1 MLCAEPLPSIA
12 LARRWN
18 PPLGCETLPQVREAA
33 ARLLPWWL
41 SRVCASDSMKPSLQ
55 FFYEDNPVQRYE
67 PAFTLGE
74 HAQDNCIRGASRTQY
89 SCWLHAAAARHVWT
103 RVGGS
108 SVTLSIPPRLFI
120 FSPIFFVFYLHTRNW
135 FQTSSRS
142 VLRGLIN

>member
-108 SVTLSIPPRLFI
+108 SVNPTTALHFFPFFSCFI
-120 FSPIFFVFYLHTRNW
+120 YTPEIGFK
-135 FQTSSRS
+135 
-142 VLRGLIN
+142 LRREASLRALIN

>member
-1 MLCAEPLPSIA
+1 MLCAEPLTSIA

-41 SRVCASDSMKPSLQ
+41 SRVCASDSMKPSLE

-74 HAQDNCIRGASRTQY
+74 HAQDNCTRGATRTQY
-89 SCWLHAAAARHVWT
+89 SCWLHAARSSAACLDT
-103 RVGGS
+103 GGS
-108 SVTLSIPPRLFI
+108 SVDPTALHFFPHFFPFFI
-120 FSPIFFVFYLHTRNW
+120 YYYTPEIGFKFRREASSVF
-135 FQTSSRS
+135 
-142 VLRGLIN
+142 

>member
-41 SRVCASDSMKPSLQ
+41 SRLCASDSMKPSLE

-74 HAQDNCIRGASRTQY
+74 HAQDNCIRGATRTQY
-89 SCWLHAAAARHVWT
+89 SCWRHVCWTRWAAAA
-103 RVGGS
+103 
-108 SVTLSIPPRLFI
+108 SIPPTALHFFPYFRVLFSQQKLVSN
-120 FSPIFFVFYLHTRNW
+120 FVEKRPQFFQLF
-135 FQTSSRS
+135 
-142 VLRGLIN
+142 

>member
-103 RVGGS
+103 RWAAAA
-108 SVTLSIPPRLFI
+108 SIPPRLFI
-120 FSPIFFVFYLHTRNW
+120 FSHFFR
-135 FQTSSRS
+135 
-142 VLRGLIN
+142 VLFTHKKLVSNFVEKRP